1 MIFTF
6 IHEWTVFE
14 ECGVVGAIETHEW
27 NTVEPNYYV
36 KLWSKEKHDFNIRTK
51 LVIPDLTCPVLYL
64 HLLTKGTHISCET
77 YNFVYNT
84 IYISI
89 SNLSVCID

>member
-51 LVIPDLTCPVLYL
+51 LVIPDLPCCTCTFSQSA
-64 HLLTKGTHISCET
+64 HLT
-77 YNFVYNT
+77 
-84 IYISI
+84 
-89 SNLSVCID
+89 

>member
-36 KLWSKEKHDFNIRTK
+36 KLWSKEKNDFNIRTK
-51 LVIPDLTCPVLYL
+51 LVIPVHAPSHKV
-64 HLLTKGTHISCET
+64 HISRKT
-77 YNFVYNT
+77 YNFVYIIT
-84 IYISI
+84 HYIST
-89 SNLSVCID
+89 SNLSVCIDKKI

>member
-51 LVIPDLTCPVLYL
+51 LVIPDLTCTCTFSQRARTSHVKHTILSIIQYTYQYPIFLY
-64 HLLTKGTHISCET
+64 
-77 YNFVYNT
+77 V
-84 IYISI
+84 SI
-89 SNLSVCID
+89 NII